1 MKKIG
6 IVYHPLNKGALD
18 LAQKVADF
26 LGTSGVSCWLCSAWE
41 GEQLSKQ
48 VADTELI
55 LTVGGDGTILRTA
68 QALVHHSIPITG
80 INLGQLGFLTEL
92 AADEAIEKLPALL
105 AGEGWIDER
114 AMLEVEIDSSQGQID
129 KRFFILN
136 DVVIAR
142 GEIARIIYVEATIDD
157 EPLTTYKADGV
168 IAATTTGSTGY
179 SLACGGPILHPQAQQ
194 FLLVPIVPH
203 LSLNNALVLQPEA
216 IVKLRVGAIHKAVLS
231 VDGHISLPLAGDDS
245 ITVKRSLL
253 KTRFLRTGP
262 IDSFYTTLEQKLKG

>member
-6 IVYHPLNKGALD
+6 IVYHPLNKGALS
-18 LAQKVADF
+18 LAQKVSDS
-26 LGTSGVSCWLCSAWE
+26 LGSSGASCWLCSAWE

-55 LTVGGDGTILRTA
+55 LTIGGDGTILRTA
-68 QALVHHSIPITG
+68 QALVNQSIPIIG

-114 AMLEVEIDSSQGQID
+114 AMLEVEIDSNQGQTD
-129 KRFFILN
+129 KRFFVLN

-142 GEIARIIYVEATIDD
+142 GEIARIIYVEATIDN
-157 EPLTTYKADGV
+157 EPLTNYKADGV
-168 IAATTTGSTGY
+168 IAATATGSTGY
-179 SLACGGPILHPQAQQ
+179 ALACGGPILHPQAQQ

-203 LSLNNALVLQPEA
+203 LSLNNTLVLSPEA
-216 IVKLRVGAIHKAVLS
+216 IVRLRVGSIHKAVLS
-231 VDGHISLPLAGDDS
+231 VDGHISLPLAGNDS
-245 ITVKRSLL
+245 ITVKRSLM
-253 KTRFLRTGP
+253 KTRFLRTSP
-262 IDSFYTTLEQKLKG
+262 RDTFYTTLEQILKG